1 MRRLLGIWALLL
13 AGLAYGTQAAAAD
26 APAAEQMSV
35 PAPRKAD
42 QAVAKQSSTKHA
54 SSKHSASQ
62 QSTSQQSTRQQ
73 STSQQATSKQS
84 SAAKPQAA
92 SVRLQTD
99 VITGSSELPKVLYI
113 VPWRAASSASGLDAA
128 PELSDQQLFQSLDPD
143 AHGRLLH
150 YRHLLGETVAEVK

>member
-1 MRRLLGIWALLL
+1 MRRLLGIWAVLF
-13 AGLAYGTQAAAAD
+13 AGLAYGTHAAVADAAAA
-26 APAAEQMSV
+26 EQTSV
-35 PAPRKAD
+35 PAPPKAD
-42 QAVAKQSSTKHA
+42 QAVAKQSSAKHA
-54 SSKHSASQ
+54 SSKK
-62 QSTSQQSTRQQ
+62 STSQQ